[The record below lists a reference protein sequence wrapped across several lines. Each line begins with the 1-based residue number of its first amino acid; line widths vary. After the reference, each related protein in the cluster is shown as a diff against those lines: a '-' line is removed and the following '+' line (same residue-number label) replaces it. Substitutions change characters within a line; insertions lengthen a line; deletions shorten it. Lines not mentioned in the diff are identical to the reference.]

1 MTALAQPAPK
11 GRVEMPVETRAGV
24 KGRVEAATVSTVS
37 ARPLRTTK
45 GDPHPKPDAHVSN
58 LVTSPGSRL
67 SGDGE
72 RSGAIADPADERV
85 RDLLA
90 E

>member
-11 GRVEMPVETRAGV
+11 GRVEMPVELEL
-24 KGRVEAATVSTVS
+24 GRVEAATVSTVS

-72 RSGAIADPADERV
+72 RSGAIADPAHERV